1 VKEGEEMAKDI
12 KGKDSE
18 SKTWIM
24 TVGLVFENEETKES
38 AMQEFQ
44 TTMNDYVDGYRL
56 VEVINAKQGSL
67 SFKIVED
74 EL

>member
-1 VKEGEEMAKDI
+1 MAKDT
-12 KGKDSE
+12 KNKDDI
-18 SKTWIM
+18 SKTWIL
-24 TVGLVFENEETKES
+24 TIGVVFNEEETKES
-38 AMQEFQ
+38 AMRDFQESL
-44 TTMNDYVDGYRL
+44 NNYVDSFRM

>member
-1 VKEGEEMAKDI
+1 MAKDI

>member
-1 VKEGEEMAKDI
+1 MAKETKTQESI
-12 KGKDSE
+12 

-24 TVGLVFENEETKES
+24 TVGVVFNSEETKES
-38 AMQEFQ
+38 AMRDFQESL
-44 TTMNDYVDGYRL
+44 NDYVDSCRMI
-56 VEVINAKQGSL
+56 EVVNAKVGSL